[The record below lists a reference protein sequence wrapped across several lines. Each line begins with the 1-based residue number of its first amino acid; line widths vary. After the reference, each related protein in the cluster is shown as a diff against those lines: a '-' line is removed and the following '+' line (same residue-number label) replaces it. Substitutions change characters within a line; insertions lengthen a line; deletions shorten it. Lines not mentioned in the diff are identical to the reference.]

1 MNTGFYSK
9 NLAALKRH
17 PATFARV
24 GSVGRTG
31 ISSKIIIETAKC
43 GVPTLAYSEPD
54 SRPVSY
60 HSRYDPLKEAEKQV
74 STHYREETHILLLGF
89 GLGYQCEAVLQ
100 QLRVRVGGPQVFVIE
115 PDPEIFVAAMHARDL
130 THLLLDN
137 RIAMFVG
144 MSADEIG
151 DLWSTSLDWTVMD
164 KLAFIDHPPSL
175 TRFKQYF
182 DRVMEKI
189 RYLCNK
195 SKGNLVTLMHAGF
208 EFHSNYFANISD
220 SFSLP
225 GIGRLFNQFSGKPV
239 VVVAAGPSLDRNM
252 HLLAEVKGR
261 FPIIAV
267 DTALRQLIA
276 NGIKPDIVC
285 AADPSYENSL
295 DFVGVENETDVI
307 LAVEAM
313 THPDILKSFKGQK
326 MLMTFGGGLHPMT
339 HDLREPVGKLVCW
352 GSIATTVFDLA
363 RNMGADP
370 IIFIGLDL
378 SFQDGKLHARG
389 SYSDDLL
396 FEKIHPYTSIEHEAA
411 EYINTRGAYKIVMPG
426 GAILYTDQNMKIY
439 KDWFEDQFRQ
449 TSARVINAT
458 EGGIVDRFVELK
470 AFADVIAEYSNGASP
485 VREILARALNTPV
498 KADVAG
504 LISRLS
510 SYRKTIM
517 RQESSAR
524 KAVSSCRKLLASYAE
539 SHPDTLPGR
548 FSAEFFDILKL
559 HDDICSEK
567 DVFAWFS
574 IHQTRFMTRHT
585 MELNNLRA
593 NRQSLVK
600 DWLGQLLAFFAALEN
615 FNEYQIPLLDGAVA
629 ALTRENKS
637 NSDTREKSQHE

>member
-1 MNTGFYSK
+1 MNTGFYNK

-24 GSVGRTG
+24 GRIGGRG
-31 ISSKIIIETAKC
+31 ISSRIAIEPSKC
-43 GVPTLAYSEPD
+43 GVPTLAYSED
-54 SRPVSY
+54 GSRPVSY
-60 HSRYDPLKEAEKQV
+60 HSRYDPVKEAEKQV
-74 STHYREETHILLLGF
+74 CAGYTQETHVLLLGF
-89 GLGYQCEAVLQ
+89 GLGYQCESI
-100 QLRVRVGGPQVFVIE
+100 LRNLKARVGGLQVFVIE
-115 PDPEIFVAAMHARDL
+115 PDPEIFVAAMHSRDL
-130 THLLLDN
+130 SHLFLDN
-137 RIAMFVG
+137 RIAFFVG
-144 MSADEIG
+144 MSPDEIG
-151 DLWSTSLDWTVMD
+151 DVWSSSLDWTVMD

-175 TRFKQYF
+175 SRFKQYF
-182 DRVMEKI
+182 ERVVEKV
-189 RYLCNK
+189 RYLCKK

-220 SFSLP
+220 SFCLP
-225 GIGRLFNQFSGKPV
+225 GIGRLFNQFAGKPV
-239 VVVAAGPSLDRNM
+239 VVVAAGPSLDHNM
-252 HLLAEVKGR
+252 HMLNNVKGR

-267 DTALRQLIA
+267 DTALRQLVA

-313 THPDILKSFKGQK
+313 THPDILKSFKGPK

-378 SFQDGKLHARG
+378 SFQDGKLHAKG

-396 FEKIHPYTSIEHEAA
+396 FEKVHPYTSIEHEAA

-426 GAILYTDQNMKIY
+426 GGILYTDQNMKIY

-449 TSARVINAT
+449 TQVKIINAT
-458 EGGIVDRFVELK
+458 EGGIVDRFVELRT
-470 AFADVIAEYSNGASP
+470 FADVIAQYGDVASP
-485 VREILARALNTPV
+485 VREILDNALQTPV

-510 SYRKTIM
+510 SYRKIIM
-517 RQESSAR
+517 QQESRAR
-524 KAVSSCRKLLASYAE
+524 KAVASSRKLLSSYAE
-539 SHPDTLPGR
+539 VHPDALPGK

-567 DVFAWFS
+567 DIFAWFS

-593 NRQSLVK
+593 NQQSLVK
-600 DWLGQLLAFFAALEN
+600 DWLKQLLEFFAALEE
-615 FNEYQIPLLDGAVA
+615 FIEYQIPLLDRAVA